1 MMWVRFSDT
10 CICCAFYLLL
20 LLFFL
25 SGLLA
30 SFSRSGR
37 NNFNMMSNDFNSSNY
52 NLYGLSASFL
62 ESLGISGPLHN
73 KVFVANVSICI
84 IIIINYEPNQEKQK
98 TIPILLPLP
107 KPITIIYIRISSI

>member
-1 MMWVRFSDT
+1 MLSWKLSICLSSCFCYFFSLD
-10 CICCAFYLLL
+10 LLD
-20 LLFFL
+20 
-25 SGLLA
+25 

-84 IIIINYEPNQEKQK
+84 
-98 TIPILLPLP
+98 
-107 KPITIIYIRISSI
+107 